1 MIIYFRISIHLQ
13 DSVWNREGK
22 LILANRSGLSIEG
35 QWQDSLMEGE
45 MKIETDE
52 GGWIEGYYH
61 HGVPHGFQRIF
72 GLKENSYSSR
82 PSFRFAG
89 RYFRGIARGF
99 CWQGLFGGGILCGF
113 VDPVDGTFT
122 GSDIAFIYPDFETV
136 LRGQFKDGKVMKG
149 QICKLIGAKT
159 ERGWFMPVFTK
170 PSGQTYEF
178 EAPSKKSLGKNPL
191 LQDPWEAERVY
202 VKPSMLEQ
210 GMYVV

>member
-1 MIIYFRISIHLQ
+1 M
-13 DSVWNREGK
+13 NREGK

-61 HGVPHGFQRIF
+61 HGVAHGFQRIF

-99 CWQGLFGGGILCGF
+99 CWQGLFGGGILCGY

-202 VKPSMLEQ
+202 VKTSMLEQ
-210 GMYVV
+210 GI